1 MLQQSRARCWT
12 KLVQQFFILLIKGV
26 RTIENGAIGHDTIIY
41 ECRVAGSTKGFLT
54 QMQHHRPHNMKP
66 GRSSPTRHHSAV
78 REQEALSK
86 FNDALDAQLPT
97 PMNRADSGIGDN
109 LDEADDSPL
118 KSRSTTRKPNELLKF
133 SRQQNL
139 QDNTSAVSQPPA
151 SNSRPSTSRS
161 NKPKLS
167 RPLTSSRTPS
177 RGNSRTPPRGSN
189 PPSRRSSVA
198 SAQPMIPYNRRA
210 PGITRSITTVYDRT
224 RLEDPFELHQRSKQI
239 FQLYE
244 APQDNQTSTRQN
256 GRRHLASPSLPELSR
271 MQGACERADP
281 EEGPQPPQ
289 YENHVPATIIDW
301 TLPSTRRDQ
310 YREIEKSCKGIRG
323 LWRRLAPQW
332 CQRNR
337 RLNFFDDD
345 NIDDVGSV
353 RRYRL
358 DLPPAEEEKGGIEG
372 GKNFKRDEEVKKV
385 KMKWSCLGLRKGV

>member
-1 MLQQSRARCWT
+1 M
-12 KLVQQFFILLIKGV
+12 

-41 ECRVAGSTKGFLT
+41 ECRVAGPTKAFLARIR
-54 QMQHHRPHNMKP
+54 QHRPHNMKP
-66 GRSSPTRHHSAV
+66 RRSPPMRHNSAV
-78 REQEALSK
+78 IEQGPLSK

-118 KSRSTTRKPNELLKF
+118 KSRSTTGKPNELIKF

-139 QDNTSAVSQPPA
+139 QDTSSAVSQPPA
-151 SNSRPSTSRS
+151 SNLRPSTSRS

-167 RPLTSSRTPS
+167 RPLTSSQSPI

-189 PPSRRSSVA
+189 PSSRRSSVA

-210 PGITRSITTVYDRT
+210 PGIPRSRTTVYDRT

-244 APQDNQTSTRQN
+244 APKDDQTSTRQN

-271 MQGACERADP
+271 MRGASERADL
-281 EEGPQPPQ
+281 EERPQPPQ

-301 TLPSTRRDQ
+301 TLPSTRRDE
-310 YREIEKSCKGIRG
+310 YHEIEKSCKGIRG
-323 LWRRLAPQW
+323 FWRRLAPQW

-358 DLPPAEEEKGGIEG
+358 DLPPAEEKGGIEG
-372 GKNFKRDEEVKKV
+372 GKKFKRDGEVKKV
-385 KMKWSCLGLRKGV
+385 RMKWSYLELRKGA

>member
-1 MLQQSRARCWT
+1 M
-12 KLVQQFFILLIKGV
+12 

-54 QMQHHRPHNMKP
+54 QIRHHRPHNMKP
-66 GRSSPTRHHSAV
+66 GRSSPMRHHSAV

-323 LWRRLAPQW
+323 LWRRIAPQW

-372 GKNFKRDEEVKKV
+372 GKHFKRDEEVKKV